1 MSLLFSAPFI
11 ILFTVFTVIPVLMA
25 VCLSFTKYDVLN
37 PPVFVGIK
45 NYLQLFLE
53 DDVFLTAL
61 KNTVFY
67 AVIFAPI
74 SMLANMG
81 VAWVINDYH
90 PAVRTVL
97 ICVFYAPSLT
107 GGMAAIW
114 ALLFSGDAYGIVNRF
129 LMNLGLITSPQQW
142 LSNPSYMFAILL
154 IVSVWQSLGTG
165 FLAFVAAFRGLD
177 ASMYEAAAID
187 GIRNRFQELWY
198 ITLPALE
205 PQFAFTAVTS
215 ITAAFGVGTLSTQLF
230 GNPSTNYAAHTL
242 VLHMQDYA
250 TARMEMGVACVL
262 AVLLF
267 VLTVGA
273 NNLFKKFIRR
283 VGR

>member
-177 ASMYEAAAID
+177 VSMYEAAAID